1 MCVGVGEV
9 VGERDG
15 VIARVEDKLSMAM
28 RISLLVARWFPCGRS
43 GEVPVGGHGDSPGTA
58 GCFPGLFGQGLH
70 PLSVEC
76 VFESDRFALGDDD
89 VGVVEEPVNEGAGEG
104 FVHELVE
111 A

>member
-1 MCVGVGEV
+1 MNQIREW
-9 VGERDG
+9 
-15 VIARVEDKLSMAM
+15 LSMAM

-89 VGVVEEPVNEGAGEG
+89 VGVVE
-104 FVHELVE
+104 
-111 A
+111 

>member
-1 MCVGVGEV
+1 MILSRG
-9 VGERDG
+9 DPNPP
-15 VIARVEDKLSMAM
+15 EDRRMNQIREWLSMAM

-43 GEVPVGGHGDSPGTA
+43 GEVPAGGHGDSPGTA

-89 VGVVEEPVNEGAGEG
+89 VGVVE
-104 FVHELVE
+104 
-111 A
+111 